1 METQMENIWTAVVYL
16 IAGFVT
22 MVVGNAII
30 VSLIWSEISQTIEMA
45 FVGYSGAPVSTGQG
59 ISSVIIISVI
69 TYGLAAYFFVK

>member
-1 METQMENIWTAVVYL
+1 MENIWTAVVYL

-69 TYGLAAYFFVK
+69 TY

>member
-1 METQMENIWTAVVYL
+1 MENIWTAVVYL

-45 FVGYSGAPVSTGQG
+45 FVEYSGAPVSTDK
-59 ISSVIIISVI
+59 V
-69 TYGLAAYFFVK
+69 FRP